1 MLTIFFWIF
10 QSDNCEIRGRVILP
24 ALRLLASGQNKRR
37 SHLHVVED
45 QGSRRLDWR
54 LKCPYALV
62 LSPCKHAFTEQ
73 ALCKLS
79 WKKRIKIKCLSF
91 QLTATLTVLSDVRF
105 LRKKYFEIMEFYI
118 PLIGSC
124 LESPFLPD
132 WLILKLSNL
141 FVHVSFSKYC
151 FDERIMH
158 PTGKLI
164 IAWDPLEE
172 IC

>member
-1 MLTIFFWIF
+1 MSFISTNRNTDSVI
-10 QSDNCEIRGRVILP
+10 GRQIS
-24 ALRLLASGQNKRR
+24 A
-37 SHLHVVED
+37 
-45 QGSRRLDWR
+45 
-54 LKCPYALV
+54 
-62 LSPCKHAFTEQ
+62 
-73 ALCKLS
+73 
-79 WKKRIKIKCLSF
+79 
-91 QLTATLTVLSDVRF
+91 
-105 LRKKYFEIMEFYI
+105 KKYFEIMEFYI